1 MITVYKEERNKLI
14 SVLKGDTLPILKEG
28 TWLDISSPTPELLEV
43 LAKRT
48 KIPLTFLMASLDPEE
63 SGRVDNEGNN
73 TLIVLDAPFEIQ
85 NKKDSKTFFETMPFI
100 IVYNQKIFIT
110 IHKEGIL
117 LKDLLLS
124 RNKVIEPHKHVRLTL
139 HFLMTLAQQFITCLK
154 RIDRESKEIETKLY
168 SSQKN
173 KELFELME
181 LNKML
186 VYFSTALNSDKNV
199 IEKLKRS
206 KEYSK
211 YEDDFDLI
219 EDVQVEL
226 NQANEMCSIYR
237 DILAGM
243 MDAFASIVSNN
254 LNIVMKTL
262 AILTIVISVPTL
274 VASFYGMNVG
284 IENMPFG
291 ENEEAFWIIIA
302 VSAILAIIVAIL
314 LFVTDYFK
322 RRR

>member
-1 MITVYKEERNKLI
+1 MAEIKKTMLSVDGNTAAALGSYCFTEVAAIYPIT
-14 SVLKGDTLPILKEG
+14 P
-28 TWLDISSPTPELLEV
+28 SSP
-43 LAKRT
+43 
-48 KIPLTFLMASLDPEE
+48 MAD
-63 SGRVDNEGNN
+63 
-73 TLIVLDAPFEIQ
+73 
-85 NKKDSKTFFETMPFI
+85 
-100 IVYNQKIFIT
+100 
-110 IHKEGIL
+110 
-117 LKDLLLS
+117 
-124 RNKVIEPHKHVRLTL
+124 HVRLTL